1 MGDRTRAR
9 AAVAPH
15 AHPSSRSSSR
25 GGGLAPRAGRR
36 AAVLTMLAGTI
47 LGAAGCGAARPAA
60 RPEPPR
66 ETQGAAG
73 RSVAAEGTGSVAV
86 IDGDDFN
93 GIPEAQLEGL
103 LEGRVAGVQIV
114 RLAGGGISVRI
125 RGMGSINGDTE
136 PLYVV
141 DGMLVQSTAD
151 RGLYW
156 LNPGD
161 IRRIEIL
168 KDAST
173 TSMYGVRGANGV
185 VLITTRR
192 GKRAQE

>member
-1 MGDRTRAR
+1 MIAR
-9 AAVAPH
+9 HVLRLAAVSAI
-15 AHPSSRSSSR
+15 
-25 GGGLAPRAGRR
+25 GAG
-36 AAVLTMLAGTI
+36 VL
-47 LGAAGCGAARPAA
+47 GCGAARSTPA
-60 RPEPPR
+60 PR
-66 ETQGAAG
+66 ERTPPEARGGAG
-73 RSVAAEGTGSVAV
+73 RSVEGEGTGSVSV
-86 IDGDDFN
+86 VDGDALH
-93 GIPEAQLEGL
+93 GVAEANLEGM
-103 LEGRVAGVQIV
+103 LEGRVAGVQII

-125 RGMGSINGDTE
+125 RGPGSIGGDTE

-141 DGMLVQSTAD
+141 DGMLVHVTAD

-156 LNPGD
+156 LSPAD

-192 GKRAQE
+192 GKRASQ

>member
-1 MGDRTRAR
+1 MNAR
-9 AAVAPH
+9 ALTVLTLAVA
-15 AHPSSRSSSR
+15 AC
-25 GGGLAPRAGRR
+25 GL
-36 AAVLTMLAGTI
+36 V
-47 LGAAGCGAARPAA
+47 GCGAARASDRSSDDA
-60 RPEPPR
+60 R
-66 ETQGAAG
+66 ETRGGAG
-73 RSVAAEGTGSVAV
+73 RSMTGEGTGSVGV
-86 IDGDDFN
+86 VDGDDLK
-93 GIPEAQLEGL
+93 GIPEAQLEGM

-156 LNPGD
+156 LNPAD

>member
-1 MGDRTRAR
+1 MIAR
-9 AAVAPH
+9 HGLTIGVVALVATGAV
-15 AHPSSRSSSR
+15 
-25 GGGLAPRAGRR
+25 
-36 AAVLTMLAGTI
+36 
-47 LGAAGCGAARPAA
+47 GCGAARSEPRPPEVAPEA
-60 RPEPPR
+60 R
-66 ETQGAAG
+66 GAAG
-73 RSVAAEGTGSVAV
+73 RSVASEGTGAVAV
-86 IDGDDFN
+86 VDGDDLH
-93 GIPEAQLEGL
+93 GEAEAQLEGM

-114 RLAGGGISVRI
+114 RLASGGISVRI
-125 RGMGSINGDTE
+125 RGYGSINGDME

-141 DGMLVQSTAD
+141 DGMVVHATAE

-185 VLITTRR
+185 VLIATRR
-192 GKRAQE
+192 GERAKQ

>member
-1 MGDRTRAR
+1 LV
-9 AAVAPH
+9 AVA
-15 AHPSSRSSSR
+15 ATALGIAACVGARS
-25 GGGLAPRAGRR
+25 APR
-36 AAVLTMLAGTI
+36 T
-47 LGAAGCGAARPAA
+47 
-60 RPEPPR
+60 EPPP
-66 ETQGAAG
+66 ETHGAAG
-73 RSVAAEGTGSVAV
+73 RSVAGEGTCSVGV
-86 IDGDDFN
+86 VDGDDLN
-93 GIPEAQLEGL
+93 GIPEAQLEGM

-114 RLAGGGISVRI
+114 RLPGGGISVRI
-125 RGMGSINGDTE
+125 RGMGSISGDTE

-141 DGMLVQSTAD
+141 DGMLVQATAD

-156 LNPGD
+156 LNPAD